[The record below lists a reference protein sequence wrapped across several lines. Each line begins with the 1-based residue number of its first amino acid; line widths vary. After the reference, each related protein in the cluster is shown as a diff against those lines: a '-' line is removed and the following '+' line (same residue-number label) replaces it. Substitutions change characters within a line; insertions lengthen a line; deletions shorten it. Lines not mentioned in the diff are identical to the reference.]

1 MSMSRS
7 RDRLRDTSV
16 SGWTITG
23 FVMIIAGFGL
33 SAPGL
38 ILIGGLTLLSRWLTT
53 LWSRHGLGS
62 IAFERRLATDRAVW
76 GDEVPLEVEVW
87 NQKLLP
93 VPLLVVD
100 DHVTDSLK
108 VAGRHLGA
116 SDRPGRAI
124 LSNSWSLLWFERV
137 VRHLSIDARRR
148 GLFTFGP
155 VRLTV
160 SDLFERGTNS
170 EERDEP
176 AQLLVRPR
184 TVAVRAL
191 EPARAPLG
199 ASRSRVS
206 LFTDPARYAGVRAY
220 QPGDPI
226 RRIHWRAT
234 ARLGEPVSRR
244 YEPVNERHVL
254 LAIDFQ
260 TVPGPHWL
268 MLFDDE
274 QVEGLCVAAASLSRR
289 LLAQGA
295 AVGLLLG
302 TQLAG
307 GRRWAFV
314 PPSSSNGTLGRIEDV
329 LARVQPII
337 TLPFESLLRVVPRRM
352 PPGATVM
359 LLGARDPQP
368 YLEPMRRLARSGY
381 AVQHVALGDEL
392 AAIRAAV
399 ADAGVPARTATLDPD
414 WRNADA
420 LVVGG

>member
-1 MSMSRS
+1 MSTSRS

-16 SGWTITG
+16 SGWTVVGI
-23 FVMIIAGFGL
+23 VMIVAGFGL

-62 IAFERRLATDRAVW
+62 IWFDRRLATDRAVW

-93 VPLLVVD
+93 VPLLIVD

-108 VAGRHLGA
+108 VAGRTLGA
-116 SDRPGRAI
+116 SDRPGQGV
-124 LSNSWSLLWFERV
+124 LTNSWSLLWFERV

-148 GLFTFGP
+148 GVFTFGP

-170 EERDEP
+170 EERERP

-184 TVAVRAL
+184 MVPVRAA

-199 ASRSRVS
+199 TSRSRVS
-206 LFTDPARYAGVRAY
+206 LYTDPARYAGVRAY
-220 QPGDPI
+220 QPGDPM

-234 ARLGEPVSRR
+234 ARLGQAVSRR

-260 TVPGPHWL
+260 TVSGPHWL

-274 QVEGLCVAAASLSRR
+274 QVEALCVGAASMARR
-289 LLAQGA
+289 FLAQGA

-307 GRRWAFV
+307 GRRWSFI
-314 PPSSSNGTLGRIEDV
+314 PPSSSIGTLGRIEDV

-337 TLPFESLLRVVPRRM
+337 TLPFESLLGVVPRRLA
-352 PPGATVM
+352 PGATVM
-359 LLGARDPQP
+359 VLGARDPTP
-368 YLEPMRRLARSGY
+368 YLERMRRLARSGY
-381 AVQHVALGDEL
+381 AVHHVAFGPDRDAHRS
-392 AAIRAAV
+392 AA
-399 ADAGVPARTATLDPD
+399 ADAGLSGRTAALDPG
-414 WRNADA
+414 WKEADA
-420 LVVGG
+420 LLVGG